1 MPSNARFATFVR
13 LRVRAVRTVLG
24 LLVPAAAALSLVL
37 AAQPAETGA
46 APVTA
51 GDIAV
56 TGATA
61 QDGGDG
67 FSWG

>member
-1 MPSNARFATFVR
+1 MPSNARFAAFAS
-13 LRVRAVRTVLG
+13 LRVRSALA

-37 AAQPAETGA
+37 AVQPAETAA

-51 GDIAV
+51 ADITV
-56 TGATA
+56 TGGTA
-61 QDGGDG
+61 RAGGDG